1 MSMMMRAIEVAS
13 ALVVAAHP
21 DDAEFGAGGTIARMA
36 AEGVE
41 VTICIVS
48 NGAMG
53 SNDPDVARD
62 LLIATREREQRAAA
76 AAAGARDVVF
86 LGYEDGYLEDGH
98 EIRRDIIREIRR
110 LRPDIA
116 IGPDPSTFF
125 VDQRYLN
132 HPDHRAV
139 GLAFSA
145 AINPGSTTVPL
156 YRAELY
162 DRGFGPHPLK
172 AVLLMAASN
181 PDYYV
186 DISAHMG
193 TKIRALQAHVSQL
206 GAYGG
211 LADRVREMAK
221 LTAEQGGTG
230 TEYAEAFKGFFFEQR
245 PSAQGEV
252 KS

>member
-1 MSMMMRAIEVAS
+1 MNLGGIDVGS
-13 ALVVAAHP
+13 ALVVVAHP

-36 AEGVE
+36 AEGAG

-53 SNDPDVARD
+53 SNDPAVERDV
-62 LLIATREREQRAAA
+62 LIATREREQRAAA
-76 AAAGARDVVF
+76 AAAGAEGVVF
-86 LGYEDGYLEDGH
+86 LGYEDGYLEDSH
-98 EIRRDIIREIRR
+98 EIRRDIIREMRR
-110 LRPDIA
+110 LRPDVA
-116 IGPDPSTFF
+116 FGPDPSTFF

-145 AINPGSTTVPL
+145 AVNPGSTTVPL
-156 YRAELY
+156 YRAELF
-162 DRGFGPHPLK
+162 DQGFEPHQLK
-172 AVLLMAASN
+172 AALLMTAGD
-181 PDYYV
+181 PDCYV
-186 DISAHMG
+186 DISAHMD
-193 TKIRALQAHVSQL
+193 TKIRSLQAHVSQL
-206 GAYGG
+206 GAYDG
-211 LADRVREMAK
+211 LGDRVREMAK

-230 TEYAEAFKGFFFEQR
+230 TEYAESFKAFFFEQR

>member
-1 MSMMMRAIEVAS
+1 MTMKGIEVS
-13 ALVVAAHP
+13 TALVVAAHP
-21 DDAEFGAGGTIARMA
+21 DDVEFGAGGTIARLA
-36 AEGVE
+36 AEGAE

-53 SNDPDVARD
+53 SNDPGVARD
-62 LLIATREREQRAAA
+62 VLIATREREQRAAA
-76 AAAGARDVVF
+76 AAAGAAGVVF
-86 LGYEDGYLEDGH
+86 LGYEDGYLEDSH

-125 VDQRYLN
+125 IDQRYLN

-145 AINPGSTTVPL
+145 AINPGATTVPL
-156 YRAELY
+156 YRPELY
-162 DRGFGPHPLK
+162 DQGFGPHPLK
-172 AVLLMAASN
+172 AVLLMAATN

-193 TKIRALQAHVSQL
+193 TKIKALQAHVSQL
-206 GAYGG
+206 GAYEG
-211 LADRVREMAK
+211 LGDRVREMAK

-230 TEYAEAFKGFFFEQR
+230 AEYAEAFKGFFFEQR

-252 KS
+252 KA

>member
-1 MSMMMRAIEVAS
+1 MDLNGIEVGS
-13 ALVVAAHP
+13 ALVVVAHP
-21 DDAEFGAGGTIARMA
+21 DDGEFGAGGTIARMA
-36 AEGVE
+36 AEGAE
-41 VTICIVS
+41 VTICVVS

-62 LLIATREREQRAAA
+62 VLIATREREQRAAA
-76 AAAGARDVVF
+76 AAAGAKDVVF

-110 LRPDIA
+110 LRPDVA

-145 AINPGSTTVPL
+145 AVNPGATTVPL

-162 DRGFGPHPLK
+162 DQGFGPHPLK
-172 AVLLMAASN
+172 AALLMTASN
-181 PDYYV
+181 PDCYV
-186 DISAHMG
+186 DISAHMD

-211 LADRVREMAK
+211 LGDRVREMAK
-221 LTAEQGGTG
+221 LTAEKGGTG

-252 KS
+252 KP

>member
-1 MSMMMRAIEVAS
+1 VQITIVIGSTGSMC
-13 ALVVAAHP
+13 
-21 DDAEFGAGGTIARMA
+21 T
-36 AEGVE
+36 
-41 VTICIVS
+41 
-48 NGAMG
+48 
-53 SNDPDVARD
+53 NDPDVARD
-62 LLIATREREQRAAA
+62 RLIATREREQRAAA

-145 AINPGSTTVPL
+145 AINPGATTVPL
-156 YRAELY
+156 SRADLY
-162 DRGFGPHPLK
+162 AQGFVPHPLK
-172 AVLLMAASN
+172 PALLMAASN

-193 TKIRALQAHVSQL
+193 TKIRALPAHVSQL
-206 GAYGG
+206 GAYEG
-211 LADRVREMAK
+211 
-221 LTAEQGGTG
+221 
-230 TEYAEAFKGFFFEQR
+230 
-245 PSAQGEV
+245 P
-252 KS
+252 